1 MRRSGGIFDRVVM
14 EGFLEEVIF
23 ERRPEWW
30 RVGLAKIWWN
40 KPNRQRYQEVQSP
53 LDGEE
58 KINLRWTAGESM
70 ARLFRALKSKVS
82 NLDFIL
88 SENESPWKVL
98 RKRVIR
104 FEKICFDDCEE
115 NGLFRSRME
124 VWRPVG
130 RLLQEYRWK
139 GFIQFLF
146 GYSQHWEI
154 LFWKAAHF
162 IVEP

>member
-1 MRRSGGIFDRVVM
+1 
-14 EGFLEEVIF
+14 
-23 ERRPEWW
+23 
-30 RVGLAKIWWN
+30 
-40 KPNRQRYQEVQSP
+40 
-53 LDGEE
+53 
-58 KINLRWTAGESM
+58 M
-70 ARLFRALKSKVS
+70 ARLFRALKAKVS

-154 LFWKAAHF
+154 LF
-162 IVEP
+162 